1 MILKRFF
8 TLFFIL
14 AVSFFAEAQQVH
26 FVYLQTE
33 NAQPFYIKLDNKV
46 TSSSSLGYLILPKL
60 ADGAYKISIGFPKKE
75 FPEESFEIVVDKD
88 NKGFLLKN
96 FGEKGWGL
104 FNLQSFA
111 LVMGNNATAAPA
123 TANKLQDDPFSKMLA
138 KVVKDSSILEKN
150 IVHEATPDQQPAVAD
165 TVAINRNDTSTKTTE
180 IRGIDTSAMHNETE
194 IKSIDTT
201 ASIPDAATSANKD
214 SAKVSLSVVTQILR
228 DKNAD
233 GVEMVYIDKDENNRD
248 TVRIFIPV
256 DKTGAIDNTP
266 AKVANA
272 NNDSGIVKK
281 EHVDDMPVPDM
292 AAKMEADSV
301 LQQNSDSSKSIS
313 KDLSKAA
320 NKTKSKDSV
329 APSIN
334 NDKKDSASTNL
345 KPIETIDIT
354 GDEIKRQS
362 DAEKEFPKVVQ
373 SSSTNSDCHA
383 FASND
388 DFMKLR
394 TKMAAENNN
403 DDMIKAAKKIFRSEC
418 FSTEQIKNLSL
429 LLLNDQGKYQFFDAA
444 YPFTSDSSQYHIL
457 QSQLKDPYY
466 VNRFKALIHK

>member
-1 MILKRFF
+1 MTLKRFF
-8 TLFFIL
+8 TLFFFL
-14 AVSFFAEAQQVH
+14 GVSFFAEAQQVH

-33 NAQPFYIKLDNKV
+33 NAQPFYVKLDNKV
-46 TSSSSLGYLILPKL
+46 TSSSSSGYLILPKL
-60 ADGAYKISIGFPKKE
+60 ADGTYKISIGFPKKE
-75 FPEESFEIVVDKD
+75 FPEEGFEILVDKD

-96 FGEKGWGL
+96 FGDKGWGL

-111 LVMGNNATAAPA
+111 LVMGNNSTAAPA

-150 IVHEATPDQQPAVAD
+150 IVDNTVPNQQQAIAD
-165 TVAINRNDTSTKTTE
+165 TLAINGNDMSAKTTE
-180 IRGIDTSAMHNETE
+180 IKAIDTSAMHNETE

-201 ASIPDAATSANKD
+201 ALIPDAATSANKD

-256 DKTGAIDNTP
+256 DKTVATDNSVV
-266 AKVANA
+266 KVANG
-272 NNDSGIVKK
+272 NNDLGIVKK
-281 EHVDDMPVPDM
+281 EHADDISIPDTS
-292 AAKMEADSV
+292 AKMEAYSV
-301 LQQNSDSSKSIS
+301 LLQNSDSSESIS
-313 KDLSKAA
+313 ADLSKPA
-320 NKTKSKDSV
+320 NETKNKDTVTSF
-329 APSIN
+329 IN
-334 NDKKDSASTNL
+334 NDKKDSASNNL
-345 KPIETIDIT
+345 KPLETINIT

-373 SSSTNSDCHA
+373 SSSTNSDCQA

-388 DFMKLR
+388 DFTKLR

-429 LLLNDQGKYQFFDAA
+429 LLLNDQGKYQFFEAA

-457 QSQLKDPYY
+457 QSQLKDPFY

>member
-1 MILKRFF
+1 MTLKRFF
-8 TLFFIL
+8 TLIFL
-14 AVSFFAEAQQVH
+14 LSVSFFAEAQQVH

-33 NAQPFYIKLDNKV
+33 NAQPFYVKLDNKV
-46 TSSSSLGYLILPKL
+46 TSSSSAGYLILPKL

-75 FPEESFEIVVDKD
+75 FPEESFEISVDKD

-111 LVMGNNATAAPA
+111 LVMGNNPNDAPA
-123 TANKLQDDPFSKMLA
+123 TVRKLQDDPFSKMLA

-150 IVHEATPDQQPAVAD
+150 VVVDVATTDHQPAANMAATNRD
-165 TVAINRNDTSTKTTE
+165 TVSIKTSE
-180 IRGIDTSAMHNETE
+180 IKAADTSALNNETE
-194 IKSIDTT
+194 IKSLDTT
-201 ASIPDAATSANKD
+201 VSIPGSDTLVNKD
-214 SAKVSLSVVTQILR
+214 SAKISLSNVTQILH

-248 TVRIFIPV
+248 TIRIFIPV
-256 DKTGAIDNTP
+256 DKT
-266 AKVANA
+266 VANDNPLAKDA
-272 NNDSGIVKK
+272 NGDNDSEIVKK
-281 EHVDDMPVPDM
+281 EHIEDLSVPDT
-292 AAKMEADSV
+292 AAKMEAVSV
-301 LQQNSDSSKSIS
+301 LRQNNDSSKSIS
-313 KDLSKAA
+313 EGLSKPA
-320 NKTKSKDSV
+320 NETKNKDTL
-329 APSIN
+329 ALSIS
-334 NDKKDSASTNL
+334 NDSKDSASNKL
-345 KPIETIDIT
+345 KPLETIDIT
-354 GDEIKRQS
+354 GDEIKKQS

-394 TKMAAENNN
+394 TKMAGENNN
-403 DDMIKAAKKIFRSEC
+403 DDMIKVAKKFFRSEC

-429 LLLNDQGKYQFFDAA
+429 LLLSDQGKYQFFEAA
-444 YPFTSDSSQYHIL
+444 YPFTSDSSQYHML
-457 QSQLKDPYY
+457 QSQLKDPFY

>member
-8 TLFFIL
+8 TLFFLL

-33 NAQPFYIKLDNKV
+33 NAQPFYVKLDNKV
-46 TSSSSLGYLILPKL
+46 TSSSSSGYLILPKL
-60 ADGAYKISIGFPKKE
+60 ADSAYKISIGFPKKE
-75 FPEESFEIVVDKD
+75 FPEESFEISVDKD

-111 LVMGNNATAAPA
+111 LVMGNNSTAAPA

-150 IVHEATPDQQPAVAD
+150 IVDDASPDQQKTVAD
-165 TVAINRNDTSTKTTE
+165 TVATNRDNTSTKTTE
-180 IRGIDTSAMHNETE
+180 IKDIDTSAMHNETE

-201 ASIPDAATSANKD
+201 ASIPDSATSANKD
-214 SAKVSLSVVTQILR
+214 SAKVSLSDVTQILR

-233 GVEMVYIDKDENNRD
+233 GVEMVYIDKNENSRD

-256 DKTGAIDNTP
+256 DKTVAIDNTP

-281 EHVDDMPVPDM
+281 EPTDMPVTDTS
-292 AAKMEADSV
+292 AKVEAYSV
-301 LQQNSDSSKSIS
+301 LQQNNDSSKSIS
-313 KDLSKAA
+313 EDLSQGA
-320 NKTKSKDSV
+320 NKTKNKDTV
-329 APSIN
+329 TPSIN
-334 NDKKDSASTNL
+334 NDKKDSASNNL

-403 DDMIKAAKKIFRSEC
+403 DDMIKAAKKFFRSEC

-429 LLLNDQGKYQFFDAA
+429 LLLNDQGKYQFFEAA

-466 VNRFKALIHK
+466 VNHFKALIHK